1 MPGSHPS
8 KVLRA
13 CCIALSLGGLGST
26 AAAQATVKN
35 DGRLR
40 SAFGLGASFASGNT
54 DATNLS
60 VSADGVRATDA
71 DKLSLYLRG
80 QYARSNDSTTAD
92 QTRLGARHD
101 QNIGARMFSYLAAD
115 FERNRLTDLALRSQ
129 LGGGLGYHLIK
140 AADRHF
146 DLFGGLSWSYDRY
159 FTPTLI
165 DDALRSRFSYPS
177 LNLGEESQQQ
187 LTDSTR
193 FKQRLNLLPN
203 LKASGQYRATWDA
216 DLAVAINKTL
226 NLTVGLAFAY
236 NSDPG
241 PGRRSADTLL
251 TTGISVKFD

>member
-1 MPGSHPS
+1 MPWS
-8 KVLRA
+8 K
-13 CCIALSLGGLGST
+13 ALGASCAALALCSLSAVAT
-26 AAAQATVKN
+26 AQATVKN
-35 DGRLR
+35 DDRLR

-60 VSADGVRATDA
+60 VTADGVRATDE

-101 QNIGARMFSYLAAD
+101 QNIGVKMFSYLAAD
-115 FERNRLTDLALRSQ
+115 FERNRIVELSLRSQ
-129 LGGGLGYHLIK
+129 LGGGLGYHFVK
-140 AADRHF
+140 ADDHHI
-146 DLFGGLSWSYDRY
+146 DLFSGLSYSYDRY
-159 FTPTLI
+159 ASPTLV
-165 DDALRSRFSYPS
+165 DDELRVRYSYLS
-177 LNLGEESQQQ
+177 LNLGEESQHQ

-203 LKASGQYRATWDA
+203 LKARGEYRATWDA

-226 NLTVGLAFAY
+226 NLTVGVAFAY

-241 PGRRSADTLL
+241 LGRRSADTLL